1 MTPQLTTQP
10 GLADSAPG
18 ETHLTGEQFGELMA
32 RPAESAG
39 AELALAEAHLLVC
52 EQCAAELASLREA
65 ICLFREASS
74 TYADEELRR
83 RPSWILP
90 ERRSFSRS
98 LVPAYWVAA
107 AAMFMTA
114 LFPLQVLRRHSVAPA
129 PAAVSSVAASDADRD
144 AQSDEALLEDVNSEI
159 SRSVPASMQALADP
173 SDDETAVNSETS
185 VPTSNQRKDQP

>member
-173 SDDETAVNSETS
+173 SDDETAANSETS
-185 VPTSNQRKDQP
+185 VPTSNQRKD